1 MVSDPSLSYQ
11 DVVQEAQRLG
21 YAEADP
27 SADVEGWDVQA
38 KMILCSKLL
47 FGKNLSANSTPPCTG
62 ITQITQADFHYA
74 KNHLQSTIKLLGS
87 LTMLPT
93 QDGQPQQFTVYVTP
107 TLVQLTSPWAKVDGP
122 YNNVHLQS
130 ENLENLWLSGP
141 GAGRLATANSVVT
154 DLLDIAESSTACKPF
169 PMPAREEL
177 VFTENYLSR
186 FYVRWT
192 LSSFD
197 SAKATLLLMQV
208 TQSCLD
214 HAVSVKSLSFHDSNS
229 AASTSS
235 VDRTVLLV
243 MLTESQTQHRNV
255 SALVQSL
262 RQSVTA
268 ADLSAGALVM
278 TLLE

>member
-1 MVSDPSLSYQ
+1 M
-11 DVVQEAQRLG
+11 
-21 YAEADP
+21 
-27 SADVEGWDVQA
+27 
-38 KMILCSKLL
+38 
-47 FGKNLSANSTPPCTG
+47 
-62 ITQITQADFHYA
+62 
-74 KNHLQSTIKLLGS
+74 
-87 LTMLPT
+87 
-93 QDGQPQQFTVYVTP
+93 YVTP

-154 DLLDIAESSTACKPF
+154 DLLDIAESTTACKPF

-192 LSSFD
+192 LPSFD

-235 VDRTVLLV
+235 VDRTVQLV

-262 RQSVTA
+262 RQSATA